1 MFKFMFIIVVLE
13 IINQILPNTMSKQH
27 PHMKMHAIGANS
39 RQALSKIVTQY
50 RTERFIKAFWNKH
63 YSCSQKL
70 DVAPPESYFAYT
82 SMQFTIQHLIFNI
95 IIAALRNSSGLK
107 LSETTKKISDIL
119 KKSKINCKH
128 IYHLSKK
135 KLLLYIFFF

>member
-27 PHMKMHAIGANS
+27 PHTIDANS

-82 SMQFTIQHLIFNI
+82 SMQLTIQHLIFNI
-95 IIAALRNSSGLK
+95 IIAAFRNSSGLK
-107 LSETTKKISDIL
+107 LSETTKRISDIL
-119 KKSKINCKH
+119 K
-128 IYHLSKK
+128 
-135 KLLLYIFFF
+135 